1 VNTAIVIE
9 DSLAVPLATIERTP
23 LRSIPSAQSARIVR
37 RIVDNE
43 SLRPRLDVTAFNS
56 AH

>member
-1 VNTAIVIE
+1 MNTAIVIE